1 MKSGAGGGKLPA
13 GRSAIVLVLVMGLP
27 ILWLAFAALS
37 TALAGGGLAPT
48 MLPTALR
55 ETATLM
61 AWVGLLTGVLGLVS
75 AWLVTHF
82 DFPLRRLFEWALVL
96 PLAVPTYLAAYTY
109 VEFLDFT
116 GPIQQAV
123 RAIFGGRRST
133 TTGSPTS
140 SSPSGAAIVL
150 SMRALP
156 LRLRRAAPFSSCSR
170 LARISPRARSGR
182 GACATFFTI
191 TLPLSRP
198 ALVVGMTLAMMEVVN
213 DLGAVQYFGVN
224 SLTAIIYS
232 TWINRSNF
240 GGAAQLAVMI
250 VLIIGLLILLEQW
263 ARRNRVYCC
272 IATAASHPS
281 ARTPVAAAGTGCT
294 SCSALSCWRSASA
307 CGAGQLLVLA
317 IRNLG
322 PSTIG
327 MTLSAWPDHGDPRRA
342 RRHHHRHHRAAVRPP
357 RSAHRRSAR
366 ALIRIA
372 TLGYAIPGTVLA
384 LGLLQPLGQAD
395 LWFNRMTMAIAD
407 WRPGLILSG
416 SIGAL
421 LYLYAIRFLACQ
433 HSTSTPPS
441 ASAATPC
448 SMPAACS
455 APAAGAALQGRSAD
469 AAAGNPQRRDAGL
482 RRDRQGTARRRCC
495 CVRSGSIRWRPLVY
509 SRRQCQPFC
518 RGGAAGARHR
528 AGGAGPGH
536 SCYAARR
543 S

>member
-1 MKSGAGGGKLPA
+1 MKSGTGGGKLPPV
-13 GRSAIVLVLVMGLP
+13 SAIVLVLVMGLP
-27 ILWLAFAALS
+27 ILWLAIAALS
-37 TALAGGGLAPT
+37 TTGAGGVAAT

-61 AWVGLLTGVLGLVS
+61 AWVGLATGVLGLVS

-82 DFPLRRLFEWALVL
+82 DFPGRRIFEWALVL

-123 RAIFGGRRST
+123 RAIFGGT
-133 TTGSPTS
+133 TINDYWFPQIK
-140 SSPSGAAIVL
+140 SPSGAAFVL
-150 SMRALP
+150 SMVLYPYVYASCRAFFVMQSGSVSAAARTLGAGGG
-156 LRLRRAAPFSSCSR
+156 RAFFS
-170 LARISPRARSGR
+170 
-182 GACATFFTI
+182 I

-224 SLTAIIYS
+224 SLTAVIYS

-263 ARRNRVYCC
+263 ARRDRVYMLHRDSRV
-272 IATAASHPS
+272 APPRERLSRGPALAA
-281 ARTPVAAAGTGCT
+281 VVFCAGLLFLGF
-294 SCSALSCWRSASA
+294 
-307 CGAGQLLVLA
+307 GVPAGQLLVLA

-327 MTLSAWPDHGDPRRA
+327 LTLSASLTTVTLAALGAIITVIIGLMSA
-342 RRHHHRHHRAAVRPP
+342 RLGA
-357 RSAHRRSAR
+357 RRSAR

-421 LYLYAIRFLACQ
+421 LYLYAIRFLAVS
-433 HSTSTPPS
+433 HSTIDAAIRKRGDTMLDAGRVLGVTGWRLLLRVDLPTLSPALLT
-441 ASAATPC
+441 AATLVFVEIVKELPGTLLLRPLGVET
-448 SMPAACS
+448 PATVVYARANVS
-455 APAAGAALQGRSAD
+455 LFTEAALPALAIVLVGLVPVILSTRFSD
-469 AAAGNPQRRDAGL
+469 RR
-482 RRDRQGTARRRCC
+482 
-495 CVRSGSIRWRPLVY
+495 
-509 SRRQCQPFC
+509 
-518 RGGAAGARHR
+518 
-528 AGGAGPGH
+528 
-536 SCYAARR
+536 
-543 S
+543 